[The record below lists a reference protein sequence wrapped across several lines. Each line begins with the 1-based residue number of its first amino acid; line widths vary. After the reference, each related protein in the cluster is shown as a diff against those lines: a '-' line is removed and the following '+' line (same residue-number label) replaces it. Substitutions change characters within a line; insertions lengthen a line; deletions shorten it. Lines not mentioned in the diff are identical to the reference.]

1 MQSSRCFCWEPL
13 LLTVMFIL
21 VLNKGHRETLP
32 RHCLRPEVVRADT
45 TGQQWDVFRNKYVTE
60 GQEGEK
66 TLCLI

>member
-1 MQSSRCFCWEPL
+1 
-13 LLTVMFIL
+13 MFIL

-60 GQEGEK
+60 GQGGEK